1 MVAAGATVEQRPC
14 ATPCAL
20 ALRPRTGASSSC
32 TRRPGAGGPW
42 RRHRATRGRA
52 GRTRRGRWRARCR
65 PPPRPRPRPAAQ
77 PARCASRSSWT
88 AGSWRPTLAASR
100 SPPSRRPARGLGGA
114 DRRRLGRGRRRG
126 RALPAPRLEARL
138 VDPRPGPAG
147 TTATTRREVATALR
161 HYAGRLAAKGRAPGS
176 IGLTGME
183 SKGVFRDTSGGV
195 GVGGSGGGV
204 PRKKNLASL
213 PWLLYRS
220 SSASLF
226 ESLRNIGAARN
237 LGALSS
243 PLANSRPNSLRTP
256 LILRLFTGKIATER
270 NFLES
275 RGYVGPRPTSLRD
288 RADVGQISRRPRNFG
303 APFCA

>member
-1 MVAAGATVEQRPC
+1 MA
-14 ATPCAL
+14 
-20 ALRPRTGASSSC
+20 
-32 TRRPGAGGPW
+32 
-42 RRHRATRGRA
+42 
-52 GRTRRGRWRARCR
+52 
-65 PPPRPRPRPAAQ
+65 
-77 PARCASRSSWT
+77 
-88 AGSWRPTLAASR
+88 
-100 SPPSRRPARGLGGA
+100 PPSRHPWPRGANATLAMASAVQTAPAPAAAACRAACALRLAALVDGGLVETYAGGVALTSFASPGPRLALGGA

-183 SKGVFRDTSGGV
+183 SKGVFRDTSGGGGGGRV
-195 GVGGSGGGV
+195 WGRGVTKKKLASLPWLLYRSDRDGIQGGFRDTSGGGSGGGV

>member
-1 MVAAGATVEQRPC
+1 MKFLGAVWLIPRFSGIPESARAWHRQVGQIERRPRNFGEIRCRRSLLGGDARKSKEYRRCAEFWNPSASRAARRRACSKDRLLPRQRGGKLVVAAGATVEQRPC

-88 AGSWRPTLAASR
+88 AGSWRPTPAASR

-183 SKGVFRDTSGGV
+183 SKGV
-195 GVGGSGGGV
+195 
-204 PRKKNLASL
+204 L
-213 PWLLYRS
+213 
-220 SSASLF
+220 
-226 ESLRNIGAARN
+226 
-237 LGALSS
+237 
-243 PLANSRPNSLRTP
+243 
-256 LILRLFTGKIATER
+256 
-270 NFLES
+270 
-275 RGYVGPRPTSLRD
+275 
-288 RADVGQISRRPRNFG
+288 
-303 APFCA
+303 